1 MRGHFY
7 CFYQILQGGS
17 SKYNQARK
25 IKSHQIGK
33 EEVKLSLFADI
44 IIKGEYNGIYRKSN
58 ESVQEDQ
65 RVHDQYMKTNFYML
79 AMNNQ
84 KFSKKYHVE
93 WYEKYEM
100 LGDKS
105 DKINIR
111 LFH

>member
-1 MRGHFY
+1 
-7 CFYQILQGGS
+7 
-17 SKYNQARK
+17 
-25 IKSHQIGK
+25 
-33 EEVKLSLFADI
+33 
-44 IIKGEYNGIYRKSN
+44 
-58 ESVQEDQ
+58 
-65 RVHDQYMKTNFYML
+65 MKTNFYML